1 MKLWLKQTLVTLA
14 VILLSVSMCLYHFVA
29 QETDQ
34 LIQQAIQSGARDTAV
49 FCDHLSTLERTS
61 TAYDMDI
68 ITRQALIQYTF
79 STYAHLLQT
88 GDCTWS
94 LVMDGQYCYNTAS
107 CQPMETL
114 PMAEDAVAASRIVE
128 RGGTHL
134 LISAQTMSVLQT
146 PLTVYRAANIK
157 STYQHINDLTRAA
170 QLSLLGCLLLCGV
183 LLPLMLRKTLAPLR
197 KLAQISDK
205 IACGAYELRVNISA
219 DDEVGELARAFDHMA
234 DTVEQKIADLEDT
247 ARRRELLLGA
257 LTHEMKTPMT
267 AIIGFSGS
275 LLSMPLTEEGRMEAA
290 YEIHEA
296 AKRTERLSQ
305 KMMQLISLQAG
316 NAAVQQ
322 RQVDAR
328 ELLERVCAA
337 MPKDAAFE
345 LAVHTETLTGDPDLL
360 FCFLTNVV
368 DNAIKASP
376 AHAVIRL
383 SASKE
388 GRRQV
393 LAVADAGGGIPAD
406 KIPLVTEPFYR
417 VDKARSRKLGGAG
430 LGLSLCRMIAEAHG
444 GQLEIQ
450 SEVGKG
456 TTVSMIWCTE
466 EKKSA

>member
-88 GDCTWS
+88 GDCMWS
-94 LVMDGQYCYNTAS
+94 LVMDGQYYYNTAS

-114 PMAEDAVAASRIVE
+114 PMAEDADAASRIVE

-146 PLTVYRAANIK
+146 PLTVYRAANIE

-205 IACGAYELRVNISA
+205 IACGAYELQVNISA

-305 KMMQLISLQAG
+305 KMMQLISLQEG

-417 VDKARSRKLGGAG
+417 MDKARSRKLGGAG
-430 LGLSLCRMIAEAHG
+430 LGLSLCRMIAEAHV

-466 EKKSA
+466 EK

>member
-14 VILLSVSMCLYHFVA
+14 VILLSVSVCLYHFVT

-94 LVMDGQYCYNTAS
+94 LVMDGQYYYNTAS

-114 PMAEDAVAASRIVE
+114 PMAEDADAASRIVE

-146 PLTVYRAANIK
+146 PLTVYRAANIE

-170 QLSLLGCLLLCGV
+170 QLS
-183 LLPLMLRKTLAPLR
+183 
-197 KLAQISDK
+197 
-205 IACGAYELRVNISA
+205 
-219 DDEVGELARAFDHMA
+219 
-234 DTVEQKIADLEDT
+234 
-247 ARRRELLLGA
+247 LLGA

-290 YEIHEA
+290 YEIYEA

-305 KMMQLISLQAG
+305 KMMQLISLQEG

-328 ELLERVCAA
+328 ELLVRVCAA

-417 VDKARSRKLGGAG
+417 VDKARRRKLGGAG

-450 SEVGKG
+450 SAVGKG

-466 EKKSA
+466 EK

>member
-14 VILLSVSMCLYHFVA
+14 VILLSVSVCLYHFVA

-94 LVMDGQYCYNTAS
+94 LVMDGQYYYNTAS
-107 CQPMETL
+107 CQPMEAM
-114 PMAEDAVAASRIVE
+114 PMAENAVAASHIVE

-146 PLTVYRAANIK
+146 PLTVYRAANIE

-170 QLSLLGCLLLCGV
+170 QLSLLGCLLL
-183 LLPLMLRKTLAPLR
+183 LRKTLAPLR

-305 KMMQLISLQAG
+305 KMMQLISLQEE

-328 ELLERVCAA
+328 ELLERVSAA

-368 DNAIKASP
+368 DNAIKANQ

-388 GRRQV
+388 GAAAGACCGGRGRRH
-393 LAVADAGGGIPAD
+393 
-406 KIPLVTEPFYR
+406 
-417 VDKARSRKLGGAG
+417 S
-430 LGLSLCRMIAEAHG
+430 G
-444 GQLEIQ
+444 GQNPPRHR
-450 SEVGKG
+450 
-456 TTVSMIWCTE
+456 TVLPRG
-466 EKKSA
+466 

>member
-68 ITRQALIQYTF
+68 ITRQALIQYKF

-94 LVMDGQYCYNTAS
+94 LVMDGQYYYNTAS

-134 LISAQTMSVLQT
+134 LISAQSMSVLQT
-146 PLTVYRAANIK
+146 PLTVYRAANIE

-183 LLPLMLRKTLAPLR
+183 LLPLLLRKTLAPLR

-205 IACGAYELRVNISA
+205 IACGAYDLRANISA

-234 DTVEQKIADLEDT
+234 DTVEQKNCRFGGYRPAAL
-247 ARRRELLLGA
+247 AAAGGA
-257 LTHEMKTPMT
+257 
-267 AIIGFSGS
+267 
-275 LLSMPLTEEGRMEAA
+275 
-290 YEIHEA
+290 
-296 AKRTERLSQ
+296 
-305 KMMQLISLQAG
+305 
-316 NAAVQQ
+316 
-322 RQVDAR
+322 DAR
-328 ELLERVCAA
+328 DENAHDGNYWLFW
-337 MPKDAAFE
+337 K
-345 LAVHTETLTGDPDLL
+345 LAVH
-360 FCFLTNVV
+360 
-368 DNAIKASP
+368 A
-376 AHAVIRL
+376 
-383 SASKE
+383 
-388 GRRQV
+388 
-393 LAVADAGGGIPAD
+393 ADGGG
-406 KIPLVTEPFYR
+406 
-417 VDKARSRKLGGAG
+417 
-430 LGLSLCRMIAEAHG
+430 AHG
-444 GQLEIQ
+444 GRLRDSRGGEANRALEPEDDAADFTTRRKC
-450 SEVGKG
+450 SGAAKAGGCAG
-456 TTVSMIWCTE
+456 TAGEGLRRNAERCCF
-466 EKKSA
+466 